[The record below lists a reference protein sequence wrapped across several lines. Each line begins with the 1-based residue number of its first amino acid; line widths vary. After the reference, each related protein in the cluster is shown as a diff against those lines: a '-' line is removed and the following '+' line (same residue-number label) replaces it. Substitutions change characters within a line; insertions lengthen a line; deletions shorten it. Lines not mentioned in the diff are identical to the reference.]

1 MARLIGKNPPCTF
14 EGCDGQQHSKGLCNA
29 HYMQQ
34 YLGKELTPVIK
45 RNRGPLE
52 KVEPGSARACEVEGC
67 VRVRRAR
74 GLCGAHHEQQRRGI
88 PLRPVRE
95 YGPCKWEGCE
105 RPPRSGGYCTQHW
118 PNAIRAGLVPAPREY
133 RRIEKSTGYA
143 WVFAPLS
150 PYSYAN
156 GWVLEHVKTMC
167 DELGRRL
174 LPNENV
180 HHING
185 QKADNRRSN
194 LEMWNTSQPKGQRVE
209 DKIGFALEILRQYAP
224 EKLKE

>member
-1 MARLIGKNPPCTF
+1 VGLSRRWNRDQRERARLRVASASG
-14 EGCDGQQHSKGLCNA
+14 E
-29 HYMQQ
+29 
-34 YLGKELTPVIK
+34 PVACAG
-45 RNRGPLE
+45 RTTSSS
-52 KVEPGSARACEVEGC
+52 VEASRYARSVST
-67 VRVRRAR
+67 VRVSGRAAS
-74 GLCGAHHEQQRRGI
+74 GHPVAGAIAHSTGR
-88 PLRPVRE
+88 
-95 YGPCKWEGCE
+95 
-105 RPPRSGGYCTQHW
+105 
-118 PNAIRAGLVPAPREY
+118 NAIRAGLVPAPREY